1 MLMKFW
7 VIKKMFI
14 VLLSSIANASNQ
26 TNCVLLSNQNVLFN
40 LPLFIY
46 ILMNAVKNFTIIPS
60 ELN

>member
-1 MLMKFW
+1 
-7 VIKKMFI
+7 MFI

>member
-1 MLMKFW
+1 MKFW